1 MTIELTETQRLLLS
15 AAAERNDRCLTMQG
29 TLKGGA
35 AQKVAAK
42 LIAAGLIKEIVAK
55 LGLPSWRRDKETGR
69 AYALRA
75 TASGVKAIAGAN
87 APSGDKTS
95 EVDNTAPPRK
105 PAAESAK
112 GRPALK
118 VQAGIAKAP
127 GRETTTDILVEVSA
141 PRGGTK
147 IAQVVDLLNR
157 AAGATIEELTA
168 STDWLPHTA
177 RAAIT
182 GLRKRGYA
190 IFIDR
195 SDQTR
200 GSTYR
205 ICGNGESEAVVIA
218 TKESVV
224 SAPARQPRR
233 ASVSISASTRP
244 AA

>member
-1 MTIELTETQRLLLS
+1 MIFELTETQRFLLS
-15 AAAERNDRCLTMQG
+15 AAAERDDRCVIMQG

-35 AQKVAAK
+35 VQKVAAK

-55 LGLPSWRRDKETGR
+55 PGLPPWRRDKETGR
-69 AYALRA
+69 AYALKA

-87 APSGDKTS
+87 APSSDKTS
-95 EVDNTAPPRK
+95 EVDDTAPPRK
-105 PAAESAK
+105 PTAEGDS
-112 GRPALK
+112 GSPALK
-118 VQAGIAKAP
+118 VQAAMAKAP
-127 GRETTTDILVEVSA
+127 GRASTTDILVEVSA

-157 AAGATIEELTA
+157 TAGATIEELTA

-177 RAAIT
+177 RAALT

-190 IFIDR
+190 ISIDR
-195 SDQTR
+195 SDKTR

-205 ICGNGESEAVVIA
+205 IGGNGESQAEMIA
-218 TKESVV
+218 TKASAV
-224 SAPARQPRR
+224 SAPARRPRR
-233 ASVSISASTRP
+233 AAGSISAPGRP

>member
-15 AAAERNDRCLTMQG
+15 AAAEREDRCLIVRG

-35 AQKVAAK
+35 VQKVAAK

-55 LGLPSWRRDKETGR
+55 PGLPSWRRDKETDR
-69 AYALRA
+69 AYALKA

-87 APSGDKTS
+87 APFSDKTAK
-95 EVDNTAPPRK
+95 VDDTAPPRN
-105 PAAESAK
+105 PTAE
-112 GRPALK
+112 GDRRRPALK
-118 VQAGIAKAP
+118 VRAGMAKAP
-127 GRETTTDILVEVSA
+127 GRATTTDILVEVSA

-147 IAQVVDLLNR
+147 IAQVVDLLNGT
-157 AAGATIEELTA
+157 AGATIEELTA

-177 RAAIT
+177 RAALT

-190 IFIDR
+190 ISIDR
-195 SDQTR
+195 SDKTR

-205 ICGNGESEAVVIA
+205 IDGNGESQADMIA
-218 TKESVV
+218 TKKSAVSAPV
-224 SAPARQPRR
+224 RRPPRATVSISAPAR
-233 ASVSISASTRP
+233 P

>member
-15 AAAERNDRCLTMQG
+15 AAAERDDRCLIVQG

-35 AQKVAAK
+35 VQKVTAK

-55 LGLPSWRRDKETGR
+55 PGLPSWRRDKETGR
-69 AYALRA
+69 AYALKA
-75 TASGVKAIAGAN
+75 TPSGVKAIAGAN
-87 APSGDKTS
+87 APFGDKTS
-95 EVDNTAPPRK
+95 KVDDTAPPRK
-105 PAAESAK
+105 PTAEGDK
-112 GRPALK
+112 GTPALEAL
-118 VQAGIAKAP
+118 AGMPKAP
-127 GRETTTDILVEVSA
+127 GRATTTDILVEVSA

-147 IAQVVDLLNR
+147 IARVVDLLNR
-157 AAGATIEELTA
+157 TAGATIEELTA

-177 RAAIT
+177 RAALT

-190 IFIDR
+190 ISIDR

-205 ICGNGESEAVVIA
+205 IGGNGESQAVAIA
-218 TKESVV
+218 TKESAV
-224 SAPARQPRR
+224 SAPIRRPRR
-233 ASVSISASTRP
+233 AAVSIPSPAGP